1 MTNKKS
7 QINIEVTLDDNQVPD
22 QIHWSATDQKG
33 SGPAEAKAILLALFD
48 KEHLD
53 TLKIDLWTKDMQ
65 VAEMDRF
72 FYNTLKSM
80 ADTYMRATG
89 NNQLAGAMQQFAVY
103 FGGET
108 EIIPKEGQG

>member
-1 MTNKKS
+1 MANKKS
-7 QINIEVTLDDNQVPD
+7 QINIEVSLDDQQIPE
-22 QIHWSATDQKG
+22 QIHWSATDQQG
-33 SGPAEAKAILLALFD
+33 SGNSEAKAILLALFD

-53 TLKIDLWTKDMQ
+53 TLKIDLWTKEMQ

-89 NNQLAGAMQQFAVY
+89 NGKLAGALQQFAVY

-108 EIIPKEGQG
+108 EIIPKENA